1 MDPDRVVVAD
11 LDGTLVGDDAALE
24 RFVAWYARHR
34 WRHRLVYATGRLRYS
49 LEQLMAVTALPVPD
63 AAITA
68 VGTEIH
74 DGSGRRW
81 PGWVDRFRDF
91 DAAAIRRAL
100 LPLGWLALQPEE
112 AQTRLK
118 ASYDIGG
125 LSPSQIAAIRDALIS
140 ANLEGKIVYSA
151 GLHLDVIPP
160 DAGKGVAAGFL
171 ADSWGIPAG
180 AVMVFGD
187 TGNDADLFRHGF
199 RGTVVGN
206 ASPEL
211 LDVIDRDVYRSA
223 SPYADGVLDGI
234 RHWSERA
241 TKTQVPLQVD
251 RRSVLAQAETNRS
264 T

>member
-1 MDPDRVVVAD
+1 MDPGRILVTD
-11 LDGTLVGDDAALE
+11 LDGTLVGDDQAFE
-24 RFVAWYARHR
+24 RFAAWYAQHR
-34 WRHRLVYATGRLRYS
+34 RRHRLVYATGRLRSS
-49 LEQLMAVTALPVPD
+49 LDRLMAGTALPVPD

-74 DGSGRRW
+74 DGDGCRW
-81 PGWVDRFRDF
+81 PGWVERFRDF
-91 DAAAIRRAL
+91 DADAVRRAL
-100 LPLGWLALQPEE
+100 RPLGWLTLQPME

-118 ASYDIGG
+118 ASYSVGGMTEVQIGEIQEA
-125 LSPSQIAAIRDALIS
+125 LADADL
-140 ANLEGKIVYSA
+140 NGKVIYSA

-171 ADSWGIPAG
+171 AHLWGVPPD

-206 ASPEL
+206 ASAEL
-211 LDVIDRDVYRSA
+211 LDAIDHRVYRSA

-234 RHWSERA
+234 RHWSN
-241 TKTQVPLQVD
+241 VP
-251 RRSVLAQAETNRS
+251 
-264 T
+264 